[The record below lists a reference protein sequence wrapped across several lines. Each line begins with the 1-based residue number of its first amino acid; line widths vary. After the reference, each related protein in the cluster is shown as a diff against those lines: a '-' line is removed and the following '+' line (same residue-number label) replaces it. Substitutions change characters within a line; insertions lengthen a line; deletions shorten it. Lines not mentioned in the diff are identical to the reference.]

1 MSEQIAGESEANI
14 AKADGPM
21 PKPPKLSKAMDKAKP
36 DNKKKAPKTS
46 FSGRIEEVSVG
57 EGDAISFVLK
67 DKRGKRHQFAL
78 ADTSVPRL
86 LLLANALISKCKCHV
101 ETGGGDRPSAHAI
114 SLHAKK

>member
-14 AKADGPM
+14 ARTDGPI
-21 PKPPKLSKAMDKAKP
+21 PKPPKSAKTADKAKP
-36 DNKKKAPKTS
+36 DKKKKAPKTS

-78 ADTSVPRL
+78 ADASVPRL
-86 LLLANALISKCKCHV
+86 LLLANALTSKYKCHV
-101 ETGGGDRPSAHAI
+101 ETGSGDQLSACAI